1 MVECFERV
9 WTHWERFLVTILEQ
23 LQHSRFSSVSMC
35 MEVVFFYIFPVNKEI
50 FTLITFIFSIFECLH
65 LMCLVILVS
74 LRGWNYIFHN
84 YDTKGPRVE
93 IGVLLKYIINNF
105 CYFVYFSP
113 TYNLKPLGFWF
124 NALRGCKLLKNVSLL
139 PFQHNC
145 SIQGFI
151 RFHVHRGCVVLH
163 LPCH

>member
-1 MVECFERV
+1 MVKWFERV
-9 WTHWERFLVTILEQ
+9 WNHWERFLVTTIENCSIRDFHLFPFAKR
-23 LQHSRFSSVSMC
+23 SWFFTSSLSL
-35 MEVVFFYIFPVNKEI
+35 KEI
-50 FTLITFIFSIFECLH
+50 FTLVIFIFSIFECLH